1 MEPLLSRFVRQ
12 QRINAILPYL
22 RGDILDLGFG
32 WARLAEHLQ
41 EGQTYTGV
49 DHHPQALEIA
59 WRDFPQHTFLR
70 RDLES
75 DALDLGER
83 RFDTVVMT
91 AVIEH
96 LRDPENVLRQIPD
109 YLAQDGVFI
118 VTTPSPGGD
127 FIHRFGAKL
136 FLFYQ
141 EAVDQHQ
148 HIYDRASLVRLIE
161 KFKFKVIC
169 FRALSLGLNQLIV
182 CRLKH
187 E

>member
-22 RGDILDLGFG
+22 QGDILDLGFG
-32 WARLAEHLQ
+32 WARLPEYLQ
-41 EGQTYTGV
+41 EGQSYTGV
-49 DHHPQALEIA
+49 DHHPEALEIA
-59 WRDFPQHTFLR
+59 WKDFPQHTFFR

-75 DALDLGER
+75 DALDLRAR

-96 LRDPENVLRQIPD
+96 LKNPENVLRQIPD
-109 YLAQDGVFI
+109 YLAQDGALLI
-118 VTTPSPGGD
+118 TTPSPGGD
-127 FIHRFGAKL
+127 IVHRMGAKL

-148 HIYDRASLVRLIE
+148 HIYNRASLVSLVE
-161 KFKFKVIC
+161 KFGLEVMR